1 MKQMIKILNCK
12 NKNYKKKLVKFLDKR
27 RSRKSIDTIFIS
39 KILNDVKKN
48 KLKAVI
54 KYERLFSKN
63 SKIYASKNEIN
74 ATIKKLDSKTR
85 RAIDFAYSR
94 IYRFHSLQKPKDIKF
109 IDKYKNKIDY
119 KNVPL
124 QSVGIYVPSNLPSTL
139 LMCAIP
145 AQISK
150 VKKIIVANP
159 RTNGKLNSAVMY
171 AAKKCGVTEVITC
184 GGAQAIGN
192 LAYIQKVNKV
202 IGPGSDITA
211 EAKKLVYGVVG
222 IDSLAGPSEILVL
235 ADKKTNINEIGTS
248 LVGQSEHSPESQC
261 ILVTKNKEIINK
273 VEKNISENLKNL
285 PRKKIALQS
294 LKKHGLI
301 VVCQNDKQ
309 IVDVINECASEHIEL
324 NVLNYKKYINNIV
337 NAGSICIGKY
347 TPMAVTDYNS
357 GTQHTLPTLGSSK
370 YSSGLN
376 LNDFYKKISYVKLS
390 KKGVA
395 KIGKFAIHLS
405 DFENLKA
412 HSKSIKSRI
421 RRG

>member
-1 MKQMIKILNCK
+1 MIKILNCK
-12 NKNYKKKLVKFLDKR
+12 NKNYKKKLVDFLEIR
-27 RSRKSIDTIFIS
+27 RSRKSIDSTVVS

-48 KLKAVI
+48 KVKAVI
-54 KYERLFSKN
+54 KYEKRFSKN
-63 SKIYASKNEIN
+63 KKIYVSKSEIN
-74 ATIKKLDSKTR
+74 QTIKKLDPKIK

-94 IYRFHSLQKPKDIKF
+94 ITKFHSLQKPKDIKY
-109 IDKYKNKIDY
+109 IDKYRNKIDY
-119 KNVPL
+119 KNIPL
-124 QSVGIYVPSNLPSTL
+124 QSVGIYVPANLPSTL

-145 AQISK
+145 AKISK

-159 RTNGKLNSAVMY
+159 RINGKLNPAVMY

-211 EAKKLVYGVVG
+211 EAKRLVFGAVG
-222 IDSLAGPSEILVL
+222 IDGIAGPSEILVL
-235 ADKKTNINEIGTS
+235 ADKKTNVNEISTS
-248 LVGQSEHSPESQC
+248 LVGQSEHGPESQC
-261 ILVTKNKEIINK
+261 ILVTKHKEIISK
-273 VEKNISENLKNL
+273 VKKNIFKNLENLE
-285 PRKKIALQS
+285 RKKIATKS

-301 VVCQNDKQ
+301 ILCQNDKQ
-309 IVDVINECASEHIEL
+309 IIEVINEVAPEHLEL
-324 NVLNYKKYINNIV
+324 NVNNYKRYLSHIV

-357 GTQHTLPTLGSSK
+357 GSQHTLPTLGSAK
-370 YSSGLN
+370 FSSGLN
-376 LNDFYKKISYVKLS
+376 VNDFFKKISYVNLS

-405 DFENLKA
+405 DFEDLKA
-412 HSKSIKSRI
+412 HSKSIKSRM
-421 RRG
+421 RSK